1 MKTRG
6 VWIVVL
12 AWVLL
17 ALPLAAA
24 AQDQGW
30 EIRLRGIS
38 INPNDSSDTIA
49 GLGSKASVDSAFVP
63 EVDFVYRFQEHF
75 GFELV
80 LATARHDLKATGGI
94 LPGYNL
100 GSVRILPPTLT
111 FQYYFMPSEKFEPY
125 VGAGVNWTRFSSYDL
140 PAGLASLGVKSLDFS
155 NSFGAA
161 AQVGMDV
168 KFNKHW
174 LFNVDV
180 KYIWINTDVDIHL
193 ITGGK
198 LDTINV
204 KVDPWVFGVGVGYRF

>member
-1 MKTRG
+1 MKRRG
-6 VWIVVL
+6 VGIFVL
-12 AWVLL
+12 GLVLL

-49 GLGSKASVDSAFVP
+49 GLGSDVAVDSAIVP
-63 EVDFVYRFQEHF
+63 EVDFVYRFQKHF

-80 LATARHDLKATGGI
+80 LATARHDLKASGGI

-100 GSVRILPPTLT
+100 GSVRLLPPTFT
-111 FQYYFMPSEKFEPY
+111 FQYYFTPNEKIEPY
-125 VGAGVNWTRFSSYDL
+125 VGIGVNWTRFYSYNL
-140 PAGLASLGVKSLDFS
+140 PDGLASLGVKSLDFS
-155 NSFGAA
+155 NSFDVA

-168 KFNKHW
+168 KFNSHW

-180 KYIWINTDVDIHL
+180 KYVRIDTDVGIRL
-193 ITGGK
+193 VTGGT
-198 LDTINV
+198 LDTVNV
-204 KVDPWVFGVGVGYRF
+204 KVDPWIFGVGVGYRF